1 MLCRIESEVKVDK
14 EIIVTPEFN
23 SKDPLHVAL
32 WIQAGRPSDQAWRPT
47 ITSYL
52 QEDGSY
58 LPPPTPAIITETP
71 AYNPDNLDHYN
82 RWVWAG
88 KPDPAILDGDGKG
101 WGPTIQTELIGGQY
115 VQQIAPTPPE
125 NNVTDVE
132 IMTPVFI
139 DYRRQAT
146 LHMDGLKA
154 QVWSYLK
161 NEQEMDPAL
170 ATAAGVAFCKSSTG
184 IGVQYD
190 DYIKAGG
197 HPDAATDLWARIQEI
212 KAGFAWFDAG
222 VEAIFAAALGQEV

>member
-1 MLCRIESEVKVDK
+1 MQVIRKSTKFGNYLHYNHGAEARYAGK
-14 EIIVTPEFN
+14 EQVQIGFAQVIVAYEQIPVGE
-23 SKDPLHVAL
+23 D
-32 WIQAGRPSDQAWRPT
+32 
-47 ITSYL
+47 
-52 QEDGSY
+52 EDGQPVY
-58 LPPPTPAIITETP
+58 GNGDPIYEDGDPIYEDGDDLFAADWDEAWGAPPTDEELEAWEEPA
-71 AYNPDNLDHYN
+71 
-82 RWVWAG
+82 
-88 KPDPAILDGDGKG
+88 PDPPSPL
-101 WGPTIQTELIGGQY
+101 
-115 VQQIAPTPPE
+115 
-125 NNVTDVE
+125 TDVE

>member
-1 MLCRIESEVKVDK
+1 MTYYSSNLGPYLAANKPGCV
-14 EIIVTPEFN
+14 
-23 SKDPLHVAL
+23 
-32 WIQAGRPSDQAWRPT
+32 GRAHDNGEGV
-47 ITSYL
+47 ITL
-52 QEDGSY
+52 QGWDE
-58 LPPPTPAIITETP
+58 
-71 AYNPDNLDHYN
+71 NLDGAAPTEGEVEA
-82 RWVWAG
+82 W
-88 KPDPAILDGDGKG
+88 DPAGNL
-101 WGPTIQTELIGGQY
+101 
-115 VQQIAPTPPE
+115 
-125 NNVTDVE
+125 TDVE

>member
-1 MLCRIESEVKVDK
+1 MYS
-14 EIIVTPEFN
+14 
-23 SKDPLHVAL
+23 
-32 WIQAGRPSDQAWRPT
+32 
-47 ITSYL
+47 
-52 QEDGSY
+52 
-58 LPPPTPAIITETP
+58 
-71 AYNPDNLDHYN
+71 DNLGAYLRANHSDKMPRVYAEQDS
-82 RWVWAG
+82 AG
-88 KPDPAILDGDGKG
+88 VVDLRGWEESDG
-101 WGPTIQTELIGGQY
+101 P
-115 VQQIAPTPPE
+115 APTPEEVEAWDPAG
-125 NNVTDVE
+125 NVTDVE

>member
-1 MLCRIESEVKVDK
+1 MEEQ
-14 EIIVTPEFN
+14 TPKYITEAPDY
-23 SKDPLHVAL
+23 DPANPDHVRR
-32 WIQAGRPSDQAWRPT
+32 WEKAGRPDLSVLDADGNPWRPT
-47 ITSYL
+47 LTYQLQPDGESYAL
-52 QEDGSY
+52 IAA
-58 LPPPTPAIITETP
+58 PA
-71 AYNPDNLDHYN
+71 ASNL
-82 RWVWAG
+82 
-88 KPDPAILDGDGKG
+88 
-101 WGPTIQTELIGGQY
+101 
-115 VQQIAPTPPE
+115 
-125 NNVTDVE
+125 TDVE